1 MIDQIQRLDEVQV
14 QVDRFSASLSRA
26 RGLGIMTCQG
36 GPGGSCGPGYPCGQG
51 GHSGKVGQ
59 GGQGGPDG

>member
-1 MIDQIQRLDEVQV
+1 MTKFEV

-26 RGLGIMTCQG
+26 RGLGIMTSQG
-36 GPGGSCGPGYPCGQG
+36 GPGGSCGPGYACGQG

-59 GGQGGPDG
+59 GGQAGPGGQGG